1 MKNLHDCRFMQAV
14 MSEGLCAMSHAELN
28 AEFSAFQTSLRE
40 FATSSA
46 GYLEIDFVL
55 RDLHSILNSA
65 LRKKK

>member
-14 MSEGLCAMSHAELN
+14 ENGGSCAMSHAELD
-28 AEFSAFQTSLRE
+28 AEFTAFQTSLRE

-55 RDLHSILNSA
+55 RDLHSILSSA